1 VFRRLCQTASLL
13 TSACYSRS
21 PLHGQPQRCRCIV
34 PDKSTLKPSADAWRE
49 CRLTPGT
56 RGGSEV
62 VRRVGEQGASAGGQT
77 ASERIYG
84 EISKDR

>member
-1 VFRRLCQTASLL
+1 MARVACEQLIATLAGQENLESVVRRLARDG
-13 TSACYSRS
+13 A
-21 PLHGQPQRCRCIV
+21 G
-34 PDKSTLKPSADAWRE
+34 
-49 CRLTPGT
+49 
-56 RGGSEV
+56 EV